1 MVGTSKKNYNPSN
14 AQFTEIMQI
23 FCASETKKSVF
34 KWNFEVNFE
43 IIKKI

>member
-1 MVGTSKKNYNPSN
+1 MVGTSKKNYNPSY

-23 FCASETKKSVF
+23 FNATETKKSGF

-43 IIKKI
+43 IIRKI